1 MQRIAIAERDDWK
14 SQAEALGFSFHT
26 IDGAPYWDESAC
38 YRFNL
43 QQIEDDIEDPSGA
56 IETMCFDVVARAVT
70 DEEVLRKLAI
80 PEAFWDYIR
89 TSWMEQDRNLYGRL
103 DLSYDGTG
111 PAKLLEYN
119 ADTPTSLYES
129 AAFQW
134 VWLEQAIERELIP
147 PGCDQFNSIHETMV
161 EAFRNLGIPGPLHL
175 AASKGVAEDEGTVRY
190 IEECAVQA
198 GLKTAFLY
206 LEDIGIDDAGRL
218 TDMDD
223 MTITTLFKLYPW
235 EWVMRDDFGLV
246 LPTSGAKVIEPAWRA
261 ILSNKGLLPLLW
273 EMFEGHP
280 NLLPAYFADDP
291 RANDLTCGYV
301 RKPLLSREGSN
312 IEMVRPGEET
322 LSVDGPYGAEGSIIQ
337 ALHPLPVFEGNH
349 TVIGSWLVASKPC
362 GMGIREDN
370 SPITKDSS
378 RFLPHVIL
386 D

>member
-1 MQRIAIAERDDWK
+1 MQRISIAERDDWK
-14 SQAEALGFSFHT
+14 SQAEALGFNFHT
-26 IDGAPYWDESAC
+26 LYGAAYWDETAC
-38 YRFNL
+38 YRFSL
-43 QQIEDDIEDPSGA
+43 KQVEDDIEDPSGA
-56 IETMCFDVVARAVT
+56 IEAMCFDVVARAIN
-70 DEEVLRKLAI
+70 DEEILRKLAI
-80 PEAFWDYIR
+80 PETFWDYIR
-89 TSWMEQDRNLYGRL
+89 ASWMDQDRNLYGRL
-103 DLSYDGTG
+103 DLSYDGEG

-134 VWLEQAIERELIP
+134 VWLEQAMEREIIP

-161 EAFRNLGIPGPLHL
+161 EAFRNFGIPGPLHL
-175 AASKGVAEDEGTVRY
+175 AACKGSDEDEGTVRY
-190 IEECAVQA
+190 IEECAAQA
-198 GLKTAFLY
+198 NLETTFINM
-206 LEDIGIDDAGRL
+206 EDIGIDDQGRL
-218 TDMDD
+218 TDLDD
-223 MTITTLFKLYPW
+223 ISISTLFKLYPW
-235 EWVMRDDFGLV
+235 EWVMGDEFGLA
-246 LPTSGAKVIEPAWRA
+246 LPKSGAKVIEPPWRA
-261 ILSNKGLLPLLW
+261 VLSNKGLLPLLW

-291 RANDLTCGYV
+291 RAAALDGGYV

-312 IEMVRPGEET
+312 VEMVRPGEET
-322 LSVDGPYGAEGSIIQ
+322 LSVDGPYGAEGYVVQ

-362 GMGIREDN
+362 GMGIREDD

>member
-1 MQRIAIAERDDWK
+1 MQRIDIEERDDWK
-14 SQAEALGFSFHT
+14 SQAEALGFNFHT
-26 IDGAPYWDESAC
+26 MYGAAYWDETAC
-38 YRFNL
+38 YRFSL
-43 QQIEDDIEDPSGA
+43 KQIEDHIEDPSGEIEQLCFEVVDEA
-56 IETMCFDVVARAVT
+56 INS
-70 DEEVLRKLAI
+70 EEILTKLAI
-80 PEAFWDYIR
+80 PEFFWDYVR
-89 TSWMEQDRNLYGRL
+89 SSWLNKEKNLYGRL

-119 ADTPTSLYES
+119 ADTPTALYES

-134 VWLEQAIERELIP
+134 VWLEQAIEREIIP

-161 EAFRNLGIPGPLHL
+161 EALRNFNIEGRLHL
-175 AASKGVAEDEGTVRY
+175 ASCKGSEEDAGTVHY

-198 GLKTAFLY
+198 GIDTAFLHI
-206 LEDIGIDDAGRL
+206 EDIGIDGEGHF
-218 TDMDD
+218 TDVDD
-223 MTITTLFKLYPW
+223 MGIATLFKLYPW
-235 EWVMRDDFGLV
+235 EWIMTDDFGKSV
-246 LPTSGAKVIEPAWRA
+246 PASGTTFIEPAWRT

-291 RANDLTCGYV
+291 RASNLEGGFV
-301 RKPLLSREGSN
+301 RKPLFSREGSN
-312 IEMVRPGEET
+312 IEMVRPGEDSI
-322 LSVDGPYGAEGSIIQ
+322 SVEGPYGKEGHIVQ

-349 TVIGSWLVASKPC
+349 TVIGSWLVASQPC

>member
-1 MQRIAIAERDDWK
+1 MQRITIEERDDWK
-14 SQAEALGFSFHT
+14 TQADELGFNFHT
-26 IDGAPYWDESAC
+26 LYGAAYWDETAC
-38 YRFNL
+38 YRFGL
-43 QQIEDDIEDPSGA
+43 QQIENDIEGPSEE
-56 IETMCFDVVARAVT
+56 IEKMCFEVVARVL
-70 DEEVLRKLAI
+70 DSEEIMGKLAI
-80 PEAFWDYIR
+80 PEGFWNYIR
-89 TSWMEQDRNLYGRL
+89 SSWMNQEKNLYGRL
-103 DLSYDGTG
+103 DLSYDGNG

-134 VWLEQAIERELIP
+134 VWLEQAMEREIIP

-161 EAFRNLGIPGPLHL
+161 EAFRNFGIPGKLHL
-175 AASKGVAEDEGTVRY
+175 ASCKGSDEDAGTVHY
-190 IEECAVQA
+190 IEECAAQA
-198 GLKTAFLY
+198 GLETAFLFM
-206 LEDIGIDDAGRL
+206 EDIGIDAAGRL
-218 TDMDD
+218 TDTDD
-223 MTITTLFKLYPW
+223 LTISTLFKLYPW
-235 EWVMRDDFGLV
+235 EWVMADEFGRA
-246 LPTSGAKVIEPAWRA
+246 LPKSGVTVIEPAWRA

-280 NLLPAYFADDP
+280 NLLPAYFAADP
-291 RANDLTCGYV
+291 RAADLQGGYV
-301 RKPLLSREGSN
+301 RKPLLSREGGN
-312 IEMVRPGEET
+312 VEMVRPGEET
-322 LSVDGPYGAEGSIIQ
+322 LMVEGPYGEEGFIVQ

>member
-14 SQAEALGFSFHT
+14 SQAETLGFSFHT
-26 IDGAPYWDESAC
+26 IDGAPYWDETAC
-38 YRFNL
+38 YRFTM
-43 QQIEDDIEDPSGA
+43 QQIEDDIEDPSGL
-56 IETMCFDVVARAVT
+56 IETMCFDVVARAIT

-89 TSWMEQDRNLYGRL
+89 ASWMEQDRNLYGRL
-103 DLSYDGTG
+103 DLSYDGNG

-119 ADTPTSLYES
+119 ADTPTSLYETG
-129 AAFQW
+129 AFQW
-134 VWLEQAIERELIP
+134 VWLEQAMEREIIP
-147 PGCDQFNSIHETMV
+147 PNCDQFNSIHETMV

-175 AASKGVAEDEGTVRY
+175 AACKGVDEDEGTVRY
-190 IEECAVQA
+190 IEECAAQA
-198 GLKTAFLY
+198 GLKTNFLY

-235 EWVMRDDFGLV
+235 EWVMRDEFGLA
-246 LPTSGAKVIEPAWRA
+246 LPKSGAKVIEPPWRA

-291 RANDLTCGYV
+291 RANDLTGGYV